1 MNSNN
6 NTCEQMG
13 QCCILV
19 AMCTLEHHTCWR
31 GWCATSCCLCCCHD
45 VMARRLLNVGSAGA
59 LNHHSLLKY
68 WKTFRFGNGTQTV
81 NISVFSMQV
90 TYLSSKCIF
99 VFPTSIAGNHF
110 CWVNKYR
117 YRKLLYNV
125 SLRNAAT
132 LFSNKICTT
141 KIAQM
146 FYVTSFLI

>member
-1 MNSNN
+1 MWTNG
-6 NTCEQMG
+6 TVLHTGRDVYTRAPHLLEG
-13 QCCILV
+13 L
-19 AMCTLEHHTCWR
+19 MCHLMLPALLP
-31 GWCATSCCLCCCHD
+31 WCHGTEIAE
-45 VMARRLLNVGSAGA
+45 VGSAGA

-68 WKTFRFGNGTQTV
+68 WKTFRFRNGTQTV

-90 TYLSSKCIF
+90 TYLSSKCIL

-117 YRKLLYNV
+117 YRKLLYNI
-125 SLRNAAT
+125 SLRNVAT

-146 FYVTSFLI
+146 FYVTSCLI